1 MRQMQVSMSMWKNN
15 RWAITTGTL
24 LLILWEI
31 ASRIVQIDHILPGPI
46 SILKCL
52 WELRETLLIQHL
64 PSTLAAVLAGFILS
78 ALIGVFCAILM
89 DRSPVLEAM
98 IYPFILLTQTIP
110 VMCITPLFVL
120 WFGYTMGARILAII
134 LGTFFTIAVNTYD
147 GFRLSRRETLE
158 LMTTYGGNSRQIFRE
173 VKLPTALPNLMTSLK
188 ITFPWAVVGA
198 AVAEWL
204 GATQGLGYYSKLM
217 VTRMNGPAVY
227 ASVLLLTIIA
237 MAGIALIK
245 WIDCRYVVWRN
256 EI

>member
-1 MRQMQVSMSMWKNN
+1 MSMSMWKNN
-15 RWAITTGTL
+15 RWAISAGTL

-31 ASRIVQIDHILPGPI
+31 LARIIQVEHILPGPV
-46 SILKCL
+46 SILRCL
-52 WELRETLLIQHL
+52 WDLRNTLPIQQM
-64 PSTLAAVLAGFILS
+64 PATLAAVMAGFLLS
-78 ALIGVFCAILM
+78 VLIGILCAILM
-89 DRSPVLEAM
+89 DRSPVLEAV
-98 IYPFILLTQTIP
+98 IYPLIILTQTIP

-147 GFRLSRRETLE
+147 GLRLSSREMLE
-158 LMTTYGGNSRQIFRE
+158 LMDTYGGNGWQIFRE
-173 VKLPTALPNLMTSLK
+173 IKLPTALPNLMTSLK

-204 GATQGLGYYSKLM
+204 GATRGLGYYSKLM

-227 ASVLLLTIIA
+227 ASVLVLTMIA

-245 WIDCRYVVWRN
+245 WIDRHYIVWRN

>member
-1 MRQMQVSMSMWKNN
+1 MSMWKNN
-15 RWAITTGTL
+15 RWAISTAAL

-31 ASRIVQIDHILPGPI
+31 LARIIRIEHILPGPV
-46 SILKCL
+46 SILRCL
-52 WELRETLLIQHL
+52 WDLRGTLLIQQM
-64 PSTLAAVLAGFILS
+64 PATLVAVLTGFLLS
-78 ALIGVFCAILM
+78 VLIGVFCAILM
-89 DRSPVLEAM
+89 DRSPVLEAI
-98 IYPFILLTQTIP
+98 IYPLILLTQTIP

-120 WFGYTMGARILAII
+120 WFGYTLGARILAII

-147 GFRLSRRETLE
+147 GLRLSRREMLE
-158 LMTTYGGNSRQIFRE
+158 LMDTYGGNSRQIFRE

-204 GATQGLGYYSKLM
+204 GATRGLGYYSKLM

-227 ASVLLLTIIA
+227 ASVFLLTIIA
-237 MAGIALIK
+237 LAGIALIK
-245 WIDCRYVVWRN
+245 WIDRHYVVWRN